1 MEGYGQIAGHQFRV
15 NRDLC
20 NHDPRGCDPAMIVQ
34 AKRVSDAFGRFRRVA
49 SCRDAVDRVATVAA
63 SASDGQDSLY
73 ASDYGVF
80 AIAICGYRCLGSTG
94 VYHPPPRFVGRAC
107 TDLASGRHFKRLPPT
122 LALVPLESL
131 VLVIT

>member
-1 MEGYGQIAGHQFRV
+1 MEGAPGLHHGGYMEGYGQIAGHQFRV

-49 SCRDAVDRVATVAA
+49 SCRDAVDRVA
-63 SASDGQDSLY
+63 
-73 ASDYGVF
+73 
-80 AIAICGYRCLGSTG
+80 
-94 VYHPPPRFVGRAC
+94 
-107 TDLASGRHFKRLPPT
+107 SGRHFKRLPPT